1 MNNETDDIIVRN
13 AVLLA
18 RISEYFIFVLGIF
31 LLLSFVKRVDIKKT
45 KKAMIIAVTDTSD
58 VATFSCFIQNLIPKN
73 NNMQVG
79 IRGKNNFLK

>member
-1 MNNETDDIIVRN
+1 
-13 AVLLA
+13 
-18 RISEYFIFVLGIF
+18 LGIF